1 MKQWHLLLVTLLFLG
16 LQACGGGGGVK
27 PDDPEPPKPECPEGQ
42 VGTPPNCTKPPKP
55 ECPEGQVGTPP
66 NCVEPPLTL
75 NEQHRKDAGLSKI
88 APNGVWPT
96 NHRAIVKPKFAVV
109 ESTTDRRH
117 GKVIQAAACVGY
129 APGGCTVNV
138 SSNDVQGVSN
148 APFTYIEPRDP
159 NHDGGVF
166 QVGEIAQR
174 LREHPDLR
182 IASMSASL
190 DVSVLEEM
198 TAEGVHVVWGAG
210 NDGDVVNW
218 RTGYPGYWDAEE
230 HFPDEELQGDR
241 LLRSIANHEI
251 LIVAGYTKDAEGNFI
266 PHHQTT
272 QCGDVDGGCLYAP
285 FVFDFTDQNG
295 ELVQIAGTSV
305 AAPFT
310 AAGLASVLAVF
321 PETSGEELIR
331 LAKACAVDE
340 PGLPNGL
347 GRFSLSCM
355 DNSDVFHLPRGTT
368 VDEETMQT
376 VQARA
381 TSMVQAFAHTPLPGD
396 SQFTMDVEGVSLTR
410 DMEGGFAHRS
420 GISLIP
426 QYRGVEGK
434 DDVRVNLFYDY
445 DNQAPGLRVGTKEYF
460 LAGSWTNQNSF
471 FGYDQYQTDS
481 FNVAA
486 GTNNLYLR
494 MTTQHGEHDGG
505 GVVDEV
511 EGSSI
516 GATLTHTMATPIGAF
531 TPFVH
536 VDKFS
541 GGKATT
547 HSGGTMQLNGSEWNT
562 ELGLSA
568 ETQLSE
574 QGRLSVT
581 ATASHRGDLDRDDYG
596 VRAGYRLLF

>member
-1 MKQWHLLLVTLLFLG
+1 M
-16 LQACGGGGGVK
+16 
-27 PDDPEPPKPECPEGQ
+27 
-42 VGTPPNCTKPPKP
+42 GTS
-55 ECPEGQVGTPP
+55 
-66 NCVEPPLTL
+66 
-75 NEQHRKDAGLSKI
+75 LS
-88 APNGVWPT
+88 
-96 NHRAIVKPKFAVV
+96 
-109 ESTTDRRH
+109 
-117 GKVIQAAACVGY
+117 
-129 APGGCTVNV
+129 
-138 SSNDVQGVSN
+138 
-148 APFTYIEPRDP
+148 
-159 NHDGGVF
+159 
-166 QVGEIAQR
+166 
-174 LREHPDLR
+174 
-182 IASMSASL
+182 
-190 DVSVLEEM
+190 
-198 TAEGVHVVWGAG
+198 
-210 NDGDVVNW
+210 
-218 RTGYPGYWDAEE
+218 
-230 HFPDEELQGDR
+230 
-241 LLRSIANHEI
+241 
-251 LIVAGYTKDAEGNFI
+251 
-266 PHHQTT
+266 
-272 QCGDVDGGCLYAP
+272 AP
-285 FVFDFTDQNG
+285 FV
-295 ELVQIAGTSV
+295 
-305 AAPFT
+305 

-368 VDEETMQT
+368 VDEETMQM

-547 HSGGTMQLNGSEWNT
+547 HSGGTMQLKGSEWNT
-562 ELGLSA
+562 E
-568 ETQLSE
+568 
-574 QGRLSVT
+574 
-581 ATASHRGDLDRDDYG
+581 
-596 VRAGYRLLF
+596 